1 MKELS
6 VTVLVTAKNA
16 AGTIKK
22 CIESLMKLNYK
33 NYKVYVTD
41 AYSTDGTWNILKKL
55 KKKYRK
61 KLKIERVRGNIA
73 KAHNYMIQRVKT
85 KFIAMTDADC
95 VVDKNWLRNL
105 VSGFTS
111 DDIVATAGFCS
122 TPKTV
127 NKLQKLMGM
136 ELEDRF
142 KHFPEFISRAPTMNL
157 CVRTNIAKKVRFDER
172 FDVAQETDWGY
183 RLTKLGK
190 MRYVS
195 NAVVYHFHRPT
206 WKSFFIQQFR
216 YGKYMPLLYLKHRRM
231 ATGDHI
237 SKPSMIFQE
246 FVLLFFCS
254 SIFLSLFF
262 KSFLTLSGIMILFLF
277 ILYLIDILRITR
289 NVHYV
294 FSFLTLYTIRTIGWT
309 LGLFI
314 GIFKLLKTLLGKS

>member
-105 VSGFTS
+105 IYGFTS

-246 FVLLFFCS
+246 FVFLLFYF
-254 SIFLSLFF
+254 FLSLSLFHRKF
-262 KSFLTLSGIMILFLF
+262 VVLSVTI
-277 ILYLIDILRITR
+277 
-289 NVHYV
+289 
-294 FSFLTLYTIRTIGWT
+294 FSFLLILYTFDISRLTKRIDDVFLFLILYIIRTVAWSIGLI
-309 LGLFI
+309 LGLFYLI
-314 GIFKLLKTLLGKS
+314 KKR